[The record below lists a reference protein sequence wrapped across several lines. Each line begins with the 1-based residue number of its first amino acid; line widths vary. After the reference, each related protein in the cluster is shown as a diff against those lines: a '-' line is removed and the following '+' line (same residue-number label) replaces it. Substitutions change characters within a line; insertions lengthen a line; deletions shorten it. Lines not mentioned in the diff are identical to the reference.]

1 MDDAYLGHLA
11 DWLEANL
18 DLEGLLAALPRLTL
32 PEEPAPMAAP
42 PVVRLGVARDRAFC
56 FYYPEN
62 LELLASFGAELV
74 PFSPLDDREL
84 PADLDGIYLG
94 GGYPELYAEQLAA
107 NDGLKQALKEAA
119 AGGMPIYAECGGLMY
134 LAREIRDLEGRVHP
148 MAGVFPFA
156 VRMLPRLKALGY
168 REVTLTAPGLLGPAG
183 TTARGHEFHYSEIA
197 GEPDGVPRLY
207 RLTPR
212 RGGAAVSEGYSQN
225 HVLASYVHL
234 HFGSNP
240 EVARHLVANCRVYK
254 DSLREGEEQ

>member
-1 MDDAYLGHLA
+1 MGRS
-11 DWLEANL
+11 WS
-18 DLEGLLAALPRLTL
+18 PS
-32 PEEPAPMAAP
+32 P
-42 PVVRLGVARDRAFC
+42 PWKTGSCRA
-56 FYYPEN
+56 
-62 LELLASFGAELV
+62 G
-74 PFSPLDDREL
+74 
-84 PADLDGIYLG
+84 LDGVYLG
-94 GGYPELYAEQLAA
+94 GGYPELYAGQLAA
-107 NDGLKQALKEAA
+107 NDGLKQALQEAA

-183 TTARGHEFHYSEIA
+183 TTARGHEFHYSEIV
-197 GEPDGVPRLY
+197 GEPDGVARLY

-225 HVLASYVHL
+225 RVLASYVHL

-240 EVARHLVANCRVYK
+240 EVARHLVASCRAYK
-254 DSLREGEEQ
+254 ENLREGARGVSSAPSLRPPPPDPF